1 MFAKIVV
8 DVRSSNVDI
17 MYTYKIP
24 DKFIDYIFIGS
35 RVLVNFNLREI
46 LGYVIE
52 ISEETDYSGDRKSV
66 V

>member
-24 DKFIDYIFIGS
+24 DKFIDYIFIEIGRAS
-35 RVLVNFNLREI
+35 CRERV
-46 LGYVIE
+46 
-52 ISEETDYSGDRKSV
+52 
-66 V
+66 